1 MLKLIGMITVVYL
14 LFYFGIVQVMAIW
27 GMAVL
32 AMIESI

>member
-27 GMAVL
+27 GIAVL
-32 AMIESI
+32 AMIASI

>member
-14 LFYFGIVQVMAIW
+14 LFYFGIVQVLAIW

-32 AMIESI
+32 AMIASI